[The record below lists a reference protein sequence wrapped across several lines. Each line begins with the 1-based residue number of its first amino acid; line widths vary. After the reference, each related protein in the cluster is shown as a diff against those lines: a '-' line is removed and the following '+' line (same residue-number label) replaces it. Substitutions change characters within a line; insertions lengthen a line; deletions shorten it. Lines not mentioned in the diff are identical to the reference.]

1 MEVCIEDGQ
10 EFTVF
15 VKYLICIH
23 ILMVYRDIAVFL
35 ESNTIQAGSQ
45 TEYTFFYLAQF
56 KIGTEHF
63 IIYLEFLVFQFMG
76 IIRPVPRHHCE
87 VTAFQLACQSLSL
100 CIFLLGG
107 GSVSIQ

>member
-45 TEYTFFYLAQF
+45 TEYPFFYLAQF

-87 VTAFQLACQSLSL
+87 VTAFQLACQSLYL